1 MSNICC
7 PYLHEKLF
15 TRVQSYKLK
24 AASWTH
30 IKSSTGC
37 RLAGQPQPSVSSL
50 LVWDFRESRLWPFR
64 RFWISS
70 RSPGSSQ
77 GTRRNLHKHLP
88 RCSCKNR
95 PAVSVRT
102 RRAGRPARLTRG
114 SVSVTAGRR
123 LWPLED
129 KREKAQSTNPK
140 HFLSCYT
147 TQRSQGWL
155 VTFHSHCVWIPNTLF

>member
-30 IKSSTGC
+30 IKNSTGC
-37 RLAGQPQPSVSSL
+37 RLADQPQPSVSSL
-50 LVWDFRESRLWPFR
+50 LVWDFRESWLWPFR

-70 RSPGSSQ
+70 CSPGSSQ
-77 GTRRNLHKHLP
+77 GTRRNPHKHLP
-88 RCSCKNR
+88 RCSCKSR

-102 RRAGRPARLTRG
+102 RRAGRPARLARG

-123 LWPLED
+123 LWPL
-129 KREKAQSTNPK
+129 KTNEKKLNPQIPST
-140 HFLSCYT
+140 FY
-147 TQRSQGWL
+147 L
-155 VTFHSHCVWIPNTLF
+155 VIQHNGHKVC

>member
-50 LVWDFRESRLWPFR
+50 LVWDFRESWLWPFR

-70 RSPGSSQ
+70 CSPGSSQ
-77 GTRRNLHKHLP
+77 GTRRNPHKHLP

-95 PAVSVRT
+95 AAVSVRT
-102 RRAGRPARLTRG
+102 RRAGACQSLR
-114 SVSVTAGRR
+114 AGDFD
-123 LWPLED
+123 LW
-129 KREKAQSTNPK
+129 KTNEKKLNPQIPST
-140 HFLSCYT
+140 FY
-147 TQRSQGWL
+147 L
-155 VTFHSHCVWIPNTLF
+155 VIQHNGHKVC